1 MHMIN
6 SPFLSV
12 IFILIFGFTSCV
24 SEREKTHKTSTR
36 SEKSNSDTIPFT
48 LIKNYF
54 VKNTGTIP
62 NNKKIKTSEEFNAF
76 FGSAATMGKEGKP
89 TELDFKKKYVIA
101 VVLPETER
109 SITLTPLFLKRVS
122 SEELVFYYKK
132 EMGELQSYKVVPF
145 LAISVNQ
152 HEKGNITVVELQ

>member
-1 MHMIN
+1 MKY
-6 SPFLSV
+6 SFFS
-12 IFILIFGFTSCV
+12 ILLTLLFGITSCV
-24 SEREKTHKTSTR
+24 SERKESRKTSTLL
-36 SEKSNSDTIPFT
+36 EQSNSETIPYT

-54 VKNTGTIP
+54 VKNNATP
-62 NNKKIKTSEEFNAF
+62 LNNPRIETSEEFNAF

-89 TELDFKKKYVIA
+89 TELDFKKKHVIA

-122 SEELVFYYKK
+122 SEKLVFYYKK
-132 EMGELQSYKVVPF
+132 ETGELQSYKIIPF
-145 LAISVNQ
+145 LAISVNL